1 MTYEETLKYIH
12 EIGNSGCRPG
22 LERITYLLDKLGNPQ
37 DYLRF
42 IHVGG
47 TNGKGSFSAMCD
59 SVLRTAGYKTG
70 LYTSP
75 YIERFNERIVID
87 GKPIDDG
94 ELSEITE
101 TVKKVADTMPDRP
114 TEFELITAVA
124 MLAFKKHAC
133 DPVVLEVGLG
143 GRLDATNTIKTTIL
157 SVITGISLDH
167 TAILG
172 DTVEK
177 IAFEKAG
184 IIKNGVPTL
193 YGGNDSAA
201 LGVIKAVADEK
212 KSQFFVTDRNS
223 LKIEKADLDGTT
235 FSYKGQSYHIN
246 LLGLYQPYNAAN
258 VIEAVEILRSRG
270 FDVGDDDLIR
280 GLESAVWKGRFELL
294 SKSDPTFIIDGSH
307 NPEGVTAAV
316 KSIKHYF
323 GDRKVCL
330 LSGVMKDKNY
340 ADMAAELSEV
350 AAVAVTLSPDNPRAL
365 NAESYAEEFRKNG
378 VPAFSH
384 DTIQKSVNNA
394 VEIAKK
400 EHLAIVALGS
410 LYMYGDVKH
419 AFLK

>member
-1 MTYEETLKYIH
+1 MNYEETLEYIH
-12 EIGNSGCRPG
+12 KVGNSGCRPG

-37 DYLRF
+37 DDLRF

-59 SVLRTAGYKTG
+59 SVLRAAGYKTG

-75 YIERFNERIVID
+75 FIERFNERIVID
-87 GKPIDDG
+87 GEQIDDG
-94 ELSEITE
+94 ELAFLTE
-101 TVKKVADTMPDRP
+101 KVKMVADEMSDRP
-114 TEFELITAVA
+114 TEFEIITAVA
-124 MLAFKKHAC
+124 MLAFKRHGC

-143 GRLDATNTIKTTIL
+143 GRLDATNTIKTTVL

-184 IIKNGVPTL
+184 IIKNGAPVL
-193 YGGNDSAA
+193 FGGNDLSA
-201 LGVIKAVADEK
+201 LGVIETVANER
-212 KSQFFVTDRNS
+212 KSFFFVTKQDEV
-223 LKIEKADLDGTT
+223 KIKKADLDGTT
-235 FSYKGQSYHIN
+235 FSYRGEEYRIN

-258 VIEAVEILRSRG
+258 VVEAVKILRS
-270 FDVGDDDLIR
+270 V
-280 GLESAVWKGRFELL
+280 GLEISNEALKNGLANAVWKGRFELL
-294 SKSDPTFIIDGSH
+294 SKKDPVFIIDGSH

-323 GDRKVCL
+323 GNERVCL

-340 ADMAAELSEV
+340 ADMAKELSAV
-350 AAVAVTLSPDNPRAL
+350 AAVAVTLKPDNPRAL
-365 NAESYAEEFRKNG
+365 DAAAYAEEYRKNG
-378 VPAFSH
+378 VEAFSH
-384 DTIQKSVNNA
+384 NNISDAVNDA
-394 VEIAKK
+394 VGLAK
-400 EHLAIVALGS
+400 ERNLAIVALGS
-410 LYMYGDVKH
+410 LYMYGDVKK